1 MTREKIRDRQAERH
15 KDCVILDQLRSV
27 LISRPLPPAIL
38 VKRPLQ
44 QINAHYVLSR
54 NGIA

>member
-1 MTREKIRDRQAERH
+1 MTWGKNEREAKKH
-15 KDCVILDQLRSV
+15 KDCVILDQHRSA
-27 LISRPLPPAIL
+27 LISHPLPPAIL

>member
-1 MTREKIRDRQAERH
+1 MRDREAEKH
-15 KDCVILDQLRSV
+15 EDCVILVQFRSV
-27 LISRPLPPAIL
+27 LISHPLLPAIL

-44 QINAHYVLSR
+44 QINAHYILSR